1 MVVLYCLYG
10 FLFVAHPVCVA
21 VMMVTIMIAGFNEFI
36 AVFSFFHGFPFC
48 FFIPM
53 LSEGGF
59 FFCMC
64 LRLCLCLS
72 FFPFLFS
79 FSEVEEVMCRHA

>member
-59 FFCMC
+59 FFSVCVC
-64 LRLCLCLS
+64 DCVCV
-72 FFPFLFS
+72 FLF
-79 FSEVEEVMCRHA
+79 FLFFF